1 MRNPDAAD
9 TALKR
14 ILMHLRHMY
23 CGWHRIHTN
32 VTVVTAPVPPE
43 YMAIECALKELD
55 VRDVDAARGVL
66 HRSRL
71 LLRMYTPANL
81 AEAKHAISLETRI
94 VLLLKRL
101 HA

>member
-32 VTVVTAPVPPE
+32 VTMVTAPVPAE
-43 YMAIECALKELD
+43 YMAIECALQELD
-55 VRDVDAARGVL
+55 VSNVDAARSVL

-71 LLRMYTPANL
+71 LLRMYKPQNI
-81 AEAKHAISLETRI
+81 AEVKHAISLETRI
-94 VLLLKRL
+94 VLLLKQMQT
-101 HA
+101 